1 MSIEAENINKPLNKP
16 LFISRV
22 GSSAYFTILGSR
34 YIVVQASTM
43 ERALEWLE
51 QAGYQWSSVEKIT
64 PTNIY

>member
-1 MSIEAENINKPLNKP
+1 MNIERIEHQESTNPPL
-16 LFISRV
+16 LIASV

-34 YIVVQASTM
+34 YIVVHASTM

>member
-1 MSIEAENINKPLNKP
+1 MSIEAKNINKPLNPP
-16 LFISRV
+16 LLIASV

-34 YIVVQASTM
+34 YIVVHASTI

>member
-1 MSIEAENINKPLNKP
+1 MKQPQNKPL
-16 LFISRV
+16 LIASV
-22 GSSAYFTILGSR
+22 GSCAYFAILSGR
-34 YIVVQASTM
+34 YIVIHASTM

>member
-1 MSIEAENINKPLNKP
+1 MNIESENINKPLNPP
-16 LFISRV
+16 LLIASV
-22 GSSAYFTILGSR
+22 GSSAYFTILGDR
-34 YIVVQASTM
+34 YIVVHASTM